1 MPAPQFVLS
10 PSSVGSKMQGLSSK
24 HHSVGNGTPGS
35 KIMSVPGT
43 QAAPQVPACNP
54 INKALMKYA
63 KGLLATVD

>member
-1 MPAPQFVLS
+1 
-10 PSSVGSKMQGLSSK
+10 MQGLSSK
-24 HHSVGNGTPGS
+24 HHSVGNGTPGP
-35 KIMSVPGT
+35 KITSVPGT